1 MANKKR
7 WGKKFIDQRTWQE
20 IDKKYINR
28 GEFLVNPRFLET
40 WNKEIEQLNKRKVGE
55 PYLYPDSMI
64 EFAGYFHARGFNY
77 RACEGILKGL
87 SGNYKYQFPVIS
99 FSQFY
104 RRLNQMDFEFDIKA
118 KEMICGVDGTGE
130 KSSQGGE
137 WRKEKHGGIKDW
149 IKVTI
154 LGNTK
159 GMIVDIRIGNSK
171 QNEKS
176 AARGLVRQHHKSI
189 KKIHGDGAHENKA
202 MFNLCESYNI
212 ETAIKIRKNA
222 RTRSKGSPRRREE
235 VVEYKRKGYRQWANE
250 KEYGQRWISTEGIFS
265 AKKRIFGETVRAKK
279 KRSAYKE
286 VRRKYWFY
294 NKLQEIT

>member
-1 MANKKR
+1 MARKR
-7 WGKKFIDQRTWQE
+7 WGKRFIDKRDWRE
-20 IDKKYINR
+20 VDKKYIAR

-77 RACEGILKGL
+77 RACEGILK
-87 SGNYKYQFPVIS
+87 SFSNNYKHQFPVIS

-104 RRLNQMDFEFDIKA
+104 RRLNQRDFNFEVLEE
-118 KEMICGVDGTGE
+118 EMVCGVDGTGE
-130 KSSQGGE
+130 KTSQGGE

-171 QNEKS
+171 LDERS
-176 AARGLVRQHHKSI
+176 SSRGLVRQHHKKI
-189 KKIHGDGAHENKA
+189 KKLQGDGAHENRD
-202 MFNLCESYNI
+202 MFNLCEKHKI

-222 RTRSKGSPRRREE
+222 QTKALGSPRRRKE
-235 VVEYKRKGYRQWANE
+235 VLEYKKKGYKKWAKD
-250 KEYGQRWISTEGIFS
+250 KEYGLRWVSTEGIFS